1 VFALLAG
8 KLDSNPHLIIPT
20 IVLTF
25 VSLVTLIISIRVTR
39 PSISSGI
46 FTKDDIEKKKVNLLF
61 FGNFYKMN
69 LNDFSMGMN
78 AMMDDKEFLYGSMIK
93 DFYYLGQVLGAK
105 YKLLRLAYTVFMYG
119 ITASAIIFIL
129 FIWLYPNMPNVDN
142 FIE

>member
-1 VFALLAG
+1 
-8 KLDSNPHLIIPT
+8 
-20 IVLTF
+20 
-25 VSLVTLIISIRVTR
+25 
-39 PSISSGI
+39 
-46 FTKDDIEKKKVNLLF
+46 
-61 FGNFYKMN
+61 
-69 LNDFSMGMN
+69 MGMN